1 MTVKTFCALSTPPT
15 PLPLLDLAN
24 DLENAEI
31 QAAERELALTSS
43 VEVLTAKIDC
53 MQKLLEENQV
63 QKAVNS
69 AALSEEISALHRRIE
84 DVEAQLNDE
93 QLKHGALQL
102 LHIKM
107 CKDRCNLEDQ
117 ICGLSSREEK
127 LAADLKSS
135 LANTNGAHTVYFNM
149 LLHHSKLLL
158 FDI

>member
-1 MTVKTFCALSTPPT
+1 VSY
-15 PLPLLDLAN
+15 PLPSSTLDLAN
-24 DLENAEI
+24 ELENTEI

-43 VEVLTAKIDC
+43 VAVLNAKIEC

-63 QKAVNS
+63 QKAMNG
-69 AALSEEISALHRRIE
+69 AALSEEMSALHRRIE
-84 DVEAQLNDE
+84 DVEAQLTDE

-127 LAADLKSS
+127 LAADLKNS
-135 LANTNGAHTVYFNM
+135 LANTNGAHHLSRRVTAPV
-149 LLHHSKLLL
+149 HLLL
-158 FDI
+158 YDE

>member
-1 MTVKTFCALSTPPT
+1 M
-15 PLPLLDLAN
+15 
-24 DLENAEI
+24 
-31 QAAERELALTSS
+31 ALTSS

-135 LANTNGAHTVYFNM
+135 LANTNGAHTVYLNM